1 MIKMVKLGLLGI
13 AITLT
18 MSNVA
23 FSQKKGGT
31 LTIGMDRPM
40 TGFDSSVN
48 PRPEYN
54 LSLIHI

>member
-23 FSQKKGGT
+23 FSQKKVGH
-31 LTIGMDRPM
+31 LPLEWIAQ
-40 TGFDSSVN
+40 
-48 PRPEYN
+48 
-54 LSLIHI
+54 